1 MSTSKERFPTID
13 TAKAKLA
20 AYAVVAGFMAIM
32 LVFGIRSLSGPNL
45 SEGDRVE
52 SLPCPLCQGSG
63 QLSGKRC
70 PACLGTKKLKAV
82 VPGPKHPVE
91 VKGTVRALSAFK
103 TKAEAE
109 QISKEEAADRRVS
122 LNPVK
127 GAISGASVVFQS
139 SNDKVE
145 FNSKATGKFWGVLPP
160 DTYRVRLSVEGFKS
174 VDKEVVVSPLSEPI
188 WPKVAGLESLPTQHL
203 QLDLI
208 LEPTS

>member
-82 VPGPKHPVE
+82 VPGPKHPVDLR
-91 VKGTVRALSAFK
+91 GTVRALSAFS

-109 QISKEEAADRRVS
+109 LVSKKDASERRVS
-122 LNPVK
+122 LSPVQ
-127 GAISGASVVFQS
+127 GAIANARLVLQS
-139 SNDKVE
+139 PQENKE
-145 FNSKATGKFWGVLPP
+145 FTTKATGKFWGVIAPG
-160 DTYRVRLSVEGFKS
+160 TYKLSLNVHGFK
-174 VDKEVVVSPLSEPI
+174 KLEQEVVVAPLKQPI
-188 WPKVAGLESLPTQHL
+188 WPKVAGLDSIASEHL

-208 LEPTS
+208 LEPDS